1 MNSAEVR
8 SSHTFIYLTKLSH
21 FVVIGA
27 HKNIEKINHDLISY
41 KMYINLAQNQMFDLF
56 LMSTN
61 HIRNKTMKNYYCSR
75 LLQY

>member
-8 SSHTFIYLTKLSH
+8 SSHTFIYLTKLSQ

-27 HKNIEKINHDLISY
+27 HKNIKKINHDLISY